1 VNFGN
6 ISTFNELRKHHLDFL
21 TLKDVRLWSLLHVA
35 VNAKRVEMI
44 RLLIHLGANPHA
56 QSLPGQFLVP
66 EELKGLAVT
75 PGDVAQLRGPEVFL
89 AYTEAL
95 RAAGPALE
103 AQEVA

>member
-1 VNFGN
+1 
-6 ISTFNELRKHHLDFL
+6 
-21 TLKDVRLWSLLHVA
+21 
-35 VNAKRVEMI
+35 
-44 RLLIHLGANPHA
+44 
-56 QSLPGQFLVP
+56 LVP

-95 RAAGPALE
+95 RAAGHEVSVVKDEADSEEDLFWPALE